1 MVQVDVDHGSRGELG
16 SLAMMFFF
24 VTTLALVADSFR
36 NEFHQTTR
44 ASTLELLYPFVG
56 SSLGA
61 LVVAN
66 AAKASAVDFLDS
78 VAARA
83 LGYDFS
89 HCSVVD
95 LIAVVA
101 AFLAVMSLELL
112 AVDAEDQIGGINE
125 SVDSLLILFFFAFI
139 VLVEVTRFAK
149 SAMADGNHDLL
160 TLQTVDFFHFC
171 FFLFC
176 FFFCFNFFFSC
187 IYTRSYIGHIKII
200 IDPDIHFR
208 SLIRFVFP
216 SLRFSP
222 FFWSTNHRI
231 SGHEKIKI

>member
-44 ASTLELLYPFVG
+44 ASALELLYPFVG

-66 AAKASAVDFLDS
+66 AAKTSAVDFLDS

-83 LGYDFS
+83 LGYGFS
-89 HCSVVD
+89 YCSVVD

-112 AVDAEDQIGGINE
+112 AVDADDQIGGIKQ
-125 SVDSLLILFFFAFI
+125 SVDSRLLILFFFAFI

-160 TLQTVDFFHFC
+160 TLQTVDFSHFC
-171 FFLFC
+171 FC
-176 FFFCFNFFFSC
+176 FFAFFFVLTFFFHVF
-187 IYTRSYIGHIKII
+187 IPVHILVTQK
-200 IDPDIHFR
+200 
-208 SLIRFVFP
+208 
-216 SLRFSP
+216 
-222 FFWSTNHRI
+222 
-231 SGHEKIKI
+231 